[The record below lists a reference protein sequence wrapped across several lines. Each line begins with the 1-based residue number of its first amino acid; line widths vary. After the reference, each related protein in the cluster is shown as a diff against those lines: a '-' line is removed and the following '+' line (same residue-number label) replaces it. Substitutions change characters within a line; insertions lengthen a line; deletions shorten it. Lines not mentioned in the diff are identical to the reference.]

1 SEGPFGDYDM
11 DMVQR
16 PSTAAVP
23 RGSIMMVSNQDGG
36 NLLVTTIL
44 RRSWTASARRKNAF
58 AAARPDGQRT
68 DAVDER
74 STPSREEF

>member
-1 SEGPFGDYDM
+1 M